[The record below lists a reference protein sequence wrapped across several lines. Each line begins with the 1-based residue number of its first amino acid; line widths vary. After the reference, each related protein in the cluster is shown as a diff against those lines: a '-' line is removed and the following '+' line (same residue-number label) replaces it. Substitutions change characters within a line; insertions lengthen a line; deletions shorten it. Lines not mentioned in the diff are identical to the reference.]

1 MTTNAEIHA
10 RRLAAL
16 PTGWGSLLPTY
27 IERAANAELWDVEG
41 KRLIDFAGGI
51 AVLNTGHLHPKVKAA
66 VTAQLEGFTHT
77 CFMVAPYEPLVA
89 LAERLN
95 ALVPGPTEKRT
106 FFANS
111 GAEAV
116 ENAVKIARYSTKR
129 NGVIAFAGGFHGRTH
144 LTMALTG
151 KVMPYKYGF
160 GPFPT
165 DIYHAPFPYE
175 YRGVTAEQ
183 SLDAIHRLF
192 KEDIE
197 PERVAAILIEPV
209 LGEGGFV
216 VAPPSFLA
224 QLRELCD
231 QHGIVLIVDEIQTGF
246 ARTGKMF
253 AHEYAGIEADL
264 VAMAKSLGGGLP
276 LSAVTGKAS
285 IMNAVHPS
293 GVGGTFGGSPL
304 SCVAALAVIDVIEEE
319 NLVDRSNALGELFV
333 KRMEGMASYLDPI
346 GDVRGLGAMVAM
358 ELVSDRKTKEP
369 DPDLTKRL
377 VATCAEEGLL
387 ILSCGTYGN
396 VIRCLVPLTAPDDIV
411 NEGLDI
417 VEESLRKLTI

>member
-1 MTTNAEIHA
+1 VSTNAEIHA

-16 PTGWGSLLPTY
+16 PTGWGSLLPIY

-66 VTAQLEGFTHT
+66 VAAQLEGFTHT
-77 CFMVAPYEPLVA
+77 CFMVTPYEPLVT

-116 ENAVKIARYSTKR
+116 ENAVKIARYATKR

-151 KVMPYKYGF
+151 KVMPYKHGF

-165 DIYHAPFPYE
+165 DIYHAPYPYE
-175 YRGVTAEQ
+175 YRGVTPEH
-183 SLDAIHRLF
+183 SLEAINRLF

-216 VAPPSFLA
+216 VAPPAFLA

-231 QHGIVLIVDEIQTGF
+231 QYGIVLIIDEIQTGF

-264 VAMAKSLGGGLP
+264 VTLAKSLGGGLP

-285 IMNAVHPS
+285 IMNTVHPS

-304 SCVAALAVIDVIEEE
+304 SCAAALAVIDVIEEE

-333 KRMEGMASYLDPI
+333 KRLEGMASYLDPI

-377 VATCAEEGLL
+377 VAACAEAGLL

-396 VIRCLVPLTAPDDIV
+396 VVRCLAPLTAPDDIV

-417 VEESLRKLTI
+417 VEESLRKLTA

>member
-1 MTTNAEIHA
+1 VSTNAEIHA

-16 PTGWGSLLPTY
+16 PTGWGSLLPIY

-66 VTAQLEGFTHT
+66 VAAQLEGFTHT
-77 CFMVAPYEPLVA
+77 CFMVTPYEPLVT

-116 ENAVKIARYSTKR
+116 ENAVKIARYATKR

-151 KVMPYKYGF
+151 KVMPYKHGF

-165 DIYHAPFPYE
+165 DIYHAPYPYE
-175 YRGVTAEQ
+175 YRGVTPEH
-183 SLDAIHRLF
+183 SLEAINRLF

-216 VAPPSFLA
+216 VAPPAFLA

-231 QHGIVLIVDEIQTGF
+231 QNGIVLIIDEIQTGF

-264 VAMAKSLGGGLP
+264 VTLAKSLGGGLP

-285 IMNAVHPS
+285 IMNTVHPS

-304 SCVAALAVIDVIEEE
+304 SCAAALAVIDVIEEE

-333 KRMEGMASYLDPI
+333 KRLEGMASYLDPI

-377 VATCAEEGLL
+377 VATCAEAGLL

-396 VIRCLVPLTAPDDIV
+396 VVRCLAPLTAPDDIV

-417 VEESLRKLTI
+417 VEESLRKLTA

>member
-1 MTTNAEIHA
+1 VSTNAEIHA

-16 PTGWGSLLPTY
+16 PTGWGSLLPIY

-66 VTAQLEGFTHT
+66 VAAQLEGFTHT
-77 CFMVAPYEPLVA
+77 CFMVTPYEPLVT

-116 ENAVKIARYSTKR
+116 ENAVKIARYATKR

-151 KVMPYKYGF
+151 KVMPYKHGF

-165 DIYHAPFPYE
+165 DIYHAPYPYE
-175 YRGVTAEQ
+175 YRGVTPEH
-183 SLDAIHRLF
+183 SLEAIHRLF

-216 VAPPSFLA
+216 VAPPAFLA

-231 QHGIVLIVDEIQTGF
+231 QNGIVLIIDEIQTGF

-264 VAMAKSLGGGLP
+264 VTLAKSLGGGLP

-285 IMNAVHPS
+285 IMNTVHPS

-304 SCVAALAVIDVIEEE
+304 SCAAALAVIDVIEEE

-333 KRMEGMASYLDPI
+333 KRLEGMASYLDPI

-377 VATCAEEGLL
+377 VAACAEAGLL

-396 VIRCLVPLTAPDDIV
+396 VVRCLAPLTAPDDIV

-417 VEESLRKLTI
+417 VEESLRKLTA

>member
-1 MTTNAEIHA
+1 MSTNAEIHA

-16 PTGWGSLLPTY
+16 PTGWGSLLPIY

-66 VTAQLEGFTHT
+66 VAAQLEGFTHT
-77 CFMVAPYEPLVA
+77 CFMVTPYEPLVT

-116 ENAVKIARYSTKR
+116 ENAVKIARYATKR

-151 KVMPYKYGF
+151 KVMPYKHGF

-165 DIYHAPFPYE
+165 DIYHAPYPYE
-175 YRGVTAEQ
+175 YRGVTPEH
-183 SLDAIHRLF
+183 SLEAINRLF

-216 VAPPSFLA
+216 VAPPAFLA

-231 QHGIVLIVDEIQTGF
+231 QYGIVLIIDEIQTGF

-264 VAMAKSLGGGLP
+264 VTLAKSLGGGLP

-285 IMNAVHPS
+285 IMNTVHPS

-304 SCVAALAVIDVIEEE
+304 SCAAALAVIDVIEEE

-333 KRMEGMASYLDPI
+333 KRLEGMASYLDPI

-377 VATCAEEGLL
+377 VAACAEAGLL

-396 VIRCLVPLTAPDDIV
+396 VVRCLAPLTAPDDIV

-417 VEESLRKLTI
+417 VEESLRKLTA

>member
-1 MTTNAEIHA
+1 
-10 RRLAAL
+10 
-16 PTGWGSLLPTY
+16 
-27 IERAANAELWDVEG
+27 
-41 KRLIDFAGGI
+41 
-51 AVLNTGHLHPKVKAA
+51 
-66 VTAQLEGFTHT
+66 
-77 CFMVAPYEPLVA
+77 
-89 LAERLN
+89 
-95 ALVPGPTEKRT
+95 
-106 FFANS
+106 
-111 GAEAV
+111 V
-116 ENAVKIARYSTKR
+116 ENAVKIARYATKR

-151 KVMPYKYGF
+151 KVMPYKHGF

-165 DIYHAPFPYE
+165 DIYHAPYPYE
-175 YRGVTAEQ
+175 YRGVTPEH
-183 SLDAIHRLF
+183 SLEAINRLF

-216 VAPPSFLA
+216 VAPPAFLA

-231 QHGIVLIVDEIQTGF
+231 QNGIVLIIDEIQTGF

-264 VAMAKSLGGGLP
+264 VTLAKSLGGGLP

-285 IMNAVHPS
+285 IMNTVHPS

-304 SCVAALAVIDVIEEE
+304 SCAAALAVIDVIEEE

-333 KRMEGMASYLDPI
+333 KRLEGMASYLDPI

-377 VATCAEEGLL
+377 VATCAEAGLL

-396 VIRCLVPLTAPDDIV
+396 VVRCLAPLTAPDDIV

-417 VEESLRKLTI
+417 VEESLRKLTA

>member
-1 MTTNAEIHA
+1 MSTNAEIHA

-16 PTGWGSLLPTY
+16 PTGWGSLLPIY

-66 VTAQLEGFTHT
+66 VAAQLEGFTHT
-77 CFMVAPYEPLVA
+77 CFMVTPYEPLVT

-116 ENAVKIARYSTKR
+116 ENAVKIARYATKR

-151 KVMPYKYGF
+151 KVMPYKHGF

-165 DIYHAPFPYE
+165 DIYHAPYPYE
-175 YRGVTAEQ
+175 YRGVTPEH
-183 SLDAIHRLF
+183 SLEAINRLF

-216 VAPPSFLA
+216 VAPPAFLA

-231 QHGIVLIVDEIQTGF
+231 QYGIVLIIDEIQTGF

-264 VAMAKSLGGGLP
+264 VTLAKSLGGGLP

-285 IMNAVHPS
+285 IMNTVHPS

-304 SCVAALAVIDVIEEE
+304 SCAAALAVIDVIEEE

-333 KRMEGMASYLDPI
+333 KRLEGMASYLDPI

-377 VATCAEEGLL
+377 VATCAEAGLL

-396 VIRCLVPLTAPDDIV
+396 VVRCLAPLTAPDDIV

-417 VEESLRKLTI
+417 VEESLRKLTA

>member
-1 MTTNAEIHA
+1 
-10 RRLAAL
+10 L
-16 PTGWGSLLPTY
+16 PIY

-66 VTAQLEGFTHT
+66 VAAQLEGFTHT
-77 CFMVAPYEPLVA
+77 CFMVTPYEPLVT

-116 ENAVKIARYSTKR
+116 ENAVKIARYATKR

-151 KVMPYKYGF
+151 KVMPYKHGF

-165 DIYHAPFPYE
+165 DIYHAPYPYE
-175 YRGVTAEQ
+175 YRGVTPEH
-183 SLDAIHRLF
+183 SLEAINRLF

-216 VAPPSFLA
+216 VAPPAFLA

-231 QHGIVLIVDEIQTGF
+231 QNGIVLIIDEIQTGF

-264 VAMAKSLGGGLP
+264 VTLAKSLGGGLP

-285 IMNAVHPS
+285 IMNTVHPS

-304 SCVAALAVIDVIEEE
+304 SCAAALAVIDVIEEE

-333 KRMEGMASYLDPI
+333 KRLEGMASYLDPI

-377 VATCAEEGLL
+377 VATCAEAGLL

-396 VIRCLVPLTAPDDIV
+396 VVRCLAPLTAPDDIV

-417 VEESLRKLTI
+417 VEESLRKLTA

>member
-1 MTTNAEIHA
+1 VSTNAEIHA

-16 PTGWGSLLPTY
+16 PTGWGSLLPIY

-66 VTAQLEGFTHT
+66 VAAQLEGFTHT
-77 CFMVAPYEPLVA
+77 CFMVTPYEPLVT

-116 ENAVKIARYSTKR
+116 ENAVKIARYATKR

-151 KVMPYKYGF
+151 KVMPYKHGF

-165 DIYHAPFPYE
+165 DIYHAPYPYE
-175 YRGVTAEQ
+175 YRGVTPEH
-183 SLDAIHRLF
+183 SLEAINRLF

-216 VAPPSFLA
+216 VAPPAFLA

-231 QHGIVLIVDEIQTGF
+231 QNGIVLIIDEIQTGF

-264 VAMAKSLGGGLP
+264 VTLAKSLGGGLP

-285 IMNAVHPS
+285 IMNTVHPS

-304 SCVAALAVIDVIEEE
+304 SCAAALAVIDVIEEE

-333 KRMEGMASYLDPI
+333 KRLEGMASYLDPI

-377 VATCAEEGLL
+377 VAACAEAGLL

-396 VIRCLVPLTAPDDIV
+396 VVRCLAPLTAPDDIV

-417 VEESLRKLTI
+417 VEESLRKLTA